1 MDALIKYQED
11 LHTRMVKAQTNFS
24 KSPKERITRQ
34 YVEGRL
40 ELLDQMWLK
49 FSSGH
54 EKLMCSFSDEII
66 DSQYSKDDIYEST
79 EEVYFE
85 YKVTLKTVL
94 AKFNIDKPTPVAST
108 SSNCSSKS
116 CDVKLPK
123 VNIPKFS
130 GKYSEWNTFR
140 DLFTSLIK
148 NNKNLENVQKLL
160 YLKGYL
166 CGEAEQLL
174 NNIPISD
181 DNFQRCWKL
190 LEDRYNNK
198 KYICHHILKRLFS
211 QRNIL
216 NESANSL
223 KELLDTTNDC
233 LAALKN
239 LGIDITSWDVL
250 IIHILTLKL
259 DVESRRQWEFH
270 ATDTRSN
277 VSDELPTYKQFC
289 DFLTNRYRAM
299 EFLDPRFNFNNRN
312 QNLPVNKTK
321 SMHVSNTNCP
331 FCSEEH
337 KLSFC
342 QKFKNESV
350 DSRREFVQSNNICF
364 CCLGSKHSARFCQA
378 NVKCR
383 ICRKK
388 HHALLH
394 PAGKG
399 TSGIQSTVAQV
410 KDTPLNNSGSTDVE
424 GTDLADPVISLFS
437 TKDYKV
443 SQVLLA
449 TALLDTTSRRGEKF
463 VIRALLD
470 QGSQSSFIT
479 ESIVQLLSL
488 KKIPVRSQISG
499 VGGEN
504 SLISKAMVEIEVSS
518 RTDPNVRYQIRA
530 YVLPS
535 ITTLLP
541 SEKVKVTEWKEFT
554 ELVLADPGYSSPSR
568 IDMLLGAEIYSQILQ
583 DGVKKSPVG
592 SLVAQA
598 TSLGWIL
605 SGAVQISE
613 NLPGKI
619 KVMHCQVNDNELLKR
634 FWELEDEIQMSK
646 EKMYTEE
653 ERRCEE
659 IFAETTRR
667 DEEGRY
673 IVRLPVTSET
683 PEVTNSLQI
692 AQRRL
697 YSLERRLKDGDLK
710 EQYKAV
716 INEYVTMGHMELVP
730 ENEIKRRGAIYLPH
744 HAVVREDRETTK
756 VRTVFDASCKGT
768 NKMSLNDNMLI
779 GPTLQPDLRHVVLRW
794 RMPPIC
800 LVADIVKMYRQVK
813 VDKADADYLRI
824 LWRDDTSQNVKH
836 YRMLRVTF
844 GVASSP
850 YLAVKALQQVAIDE
864 GQMYPMAAEKVA
876 TDFYMDDLM
885 TGCETKEDGIKL
897 YREMNELLAKG
908 GFELQK
914 WTSNSQELLKEMK
927 EFEIKGNEDEKEIK
941 ESLKIKTDE
950 IIKIVG
956 LTWNRSDDSFTYKVV
971 MPALKEP
978 ATKRSIIADISRFYD
993 PLGWVGPSIIIS
1005 KMLIQ
1010 KLWLAGIDWDEAVPT
1025 EILNEWSTYREELK
1039 LLSNITIPRWIGI
1052 HTGDIIELHGFSDAS
1067 KDAYA
1072 AVIYCR
1078 VIDSNGGVR
1087 VALIMAKT
1095 RVAPVRQISIPR
1107 LELCGAVLLTRLMI
1121 EVATVMN
1128 IDRSRLHAWT
1138 DSTIVLAWLNGHP
1151 NRWKVFVANRVSEI
1165 LSSLDTH
1172 HWSHVSSKDNP
1183 ADVAS
1188 RGLFPADL
1196 IKDSMWFQG
1205 PEFLHKKQIEY
1216 LKPKD
1221 MNTELERIKI
1231 KSHGTVTQGSE
1242 VIWERFS
1249 SLTRMIRVV
1258 AYCKQ
1263 VSEALATNGCNF
1275 HFIPSRAPN
1284 FGGLWEAGVKSVKYH
1299 LSRVIG
1305 QSTLTFEELS
1315 TVLAQVEACLNSR
1328 PLSVITCNDDENI
1341 TVLTPGHFL
1350 VGEPLVVPPD
1360 RNFEN
1365 SNLSSLRRWQYT
1377 QRMLQDF
1384 WRQWSKQYLNKF
1396 YQRYRWSTQNPQPKV
1411 GDIVLVKEDNSPAC
1425 RWLYGRV
1432 IATHPGQDNIVRVV
1446 TLKVKN
1452 GTIKRSI
1459 SKLCPLPIET

>member
-1 MDALIKYQED
+1 MDALIKFQEE
-11 LHTRMVKAQTNFS
+11 LHTRIVKAQTNFS

-66 DSQYSKDDIYEST
+66 DSQYSKKDIYEST

-94 AKFNIDKPTPVAST
+94 AKFNIEKPTPVAST

-140 DLFTSLIK
+140 DLFTSLIN

-270 ATDTRSN
+270 ATDSN

-289 DFLTNRYRAM
+289 DFLTNRYYAM

-364 CCLGSKHSARFCQA
+364 CCLGSNHSARFCQA

-410 KDTPLNNSGSTDVE
+410 KDTPPNNSGSTDVE

-479 ESIVQLLSL
+479 ESIVQLLGL

-530 YVLPS
+530 YVLSS

-554 ELVLADPGYSSPSR
+554 ELILADPGYSSPSR

-634 FWELEDEIQMSK
+634 FWELEDEILMSK
-646 EKMYTEE
+646 EKMYSEE

-673 IVRLPVTSET
+673 IVRLP
-683 PEVTNSLQI
+683 
-692 AQRRL
+692 
-697 YSLERRLKDGDLK
+697 RRLKDGDLK

-730 ENEIKRRGAIYLPH
+730 ENEIKKRGAIYLPH

-756 VRTVFDASCKGT
+756 VRAVFDASCKGT
-768 NKMSLNDNMLI
+768 NNMSLNDNMLI
-779 GPTLQPDLRHVVLRW
+779 GPTLQPDLRHIVLRW

-864 GQMYPMAAEKVA
+864 GHMYPMAAEKVA

-1121 EVATVMN
+1121 KVATVMN

-1221 MNTELERIKI
+1221 MKTELERNKI
-1231 KSHGTVTQGSE
+1231 KSHGTVTQGSA

-1258 AYCKQ
+1258 AYCKRF
-1263 VSEALATNGCNF
+1263 AFNA
-1275 HFIPSRAPN
+1275 R
-1284 FGGLWEAGVKSVKYH
+1284 
-1299 LSRVIG
+1299 
-1305 QSTLTFEELS
+1305 
-1315 TVLAQVEACLNSR
+1315 
-1328 PLSVITCNDDENI
+1328 
-1341 TVLTPGHFL
+1341 
-1350 VGEPLVVPPD
+1350 
-1360 RNFEN
+1360 
-1365 SNLSSLRRWQYT
+1365 
-1377 QRMLQDF
+1377 
-1384 WRQWSKQYLNKF
+1384 
-1396 YQRYRWSTQNPQPKV
+1396 
-1411 GDIVLVKEDNSPAC
+1411 KE
-1425 RWLYGRV
+1425 
-1432 IATHPGQDNIVRVV
+1432 T
-1446 TLKVKN
+1446 
-1452 GTIKRSI
+1452 
-1459 SKLCPLPIET
+1459 